1 MSGTFSGNT
10 FRAKPAPVLEGSR
23 CINCLGPYTG
33 DTGKRN
39 TRGSCRHH
47 PGYLVQVSDWVRFTW
62 SCCHQ
67 VEHFSR
73 EDLLEKHRLPL
84 HNKSSFRQAVENLAN
99 RLYIYC
105 GGYGLIRQ
113 NFNGTGIRTGT
124 ETDLMPK
131 YRYS

>member
-1 MSGTFSGNT
+1 M
-10 FRAKPAPVLEGSR
+10 LEGSA
-23 CINCLGPYTG
+23 CINCLGPYTEG
-33 DTGKRN
+33 TGKKN

-47 PGYLVQVSDWVRFTW
+47 PGYLVQVSDWVQFTW
-62 SCCHQ
+62 TCCHQ

-84 HNKSSFRQAVENLAN
+84 LNKSSFRQAVENLAN
-99 RLYIYC
+99 RMYIYC

-113 NFNGTGIRTGT
+113 DVNGTGNRTGT
-124 ETDLMPK
+124 GADLMPK